1 MTLENKWGLTSS
13 AGVTREEERIGKKKV
28 AEFFDKEILD
38 NLPVGKYSAL
48 QAIHKYLF
56 EDIYNFAGE
65 LRTVNIAK
73 GNFRFASL
81 IYSQATLESIDK
93 MSRPA
98 FGSTAS

>member
-1 MTLENKWGLTSS
+1 MGADKLCRRYPWGRTHQQEK
-13 AGVTREEERIGKKKV
+13 GCG
-28 AEFFDKEILD
+28 FFEKGILC
-38 NLPVGKYSAL
+38 NLPAGKISVL
-48 QAIHKYLF
+48 QALNKYLF
-56 EDIYNFAGE
+56 DGIYDFAGE

-81 IYSQATLESIDK
+81 IYSQATLEGIDK